1 MERYLMYLRKSRMD
15 TDFEE
20 VSVEET
26 LNRHRKILNSFCKER
41 RLNVV
46 ETLEEVVSGESL
58 SSRPKMLRLLELV
71 NTGMYAGV
79 VCVDIERLSRGSSLE
94 SGYIMQVLQ
103 TNSCKIITPSKIYDL
118 QNESDEQFT
127 DMKFMFSRYELK
139 TITKRLVRGRNQS
152 ASEGKFLGSVAPYG
166 YRIYKL
172 SGIKGN
178 SLRIEPSEAEIVR
191 LVYDMYGE
199 QGIGYNTIAYRLNE
213 MHVPSQTGTW
223 GQTSITNILNNEV
236 YLGMIR
242 WKHEPTKR
250 IVKDGMLAKK
260 RVTSKDY
267 ELYEGLHE
275 PIITQ
280 EQWDQVKAKQRE
292 RNHSSVNS
300 NRQLANPFATIL
312 FCEKCGAIMKRNVP
326 AKSQKTSPWYRCPT
340 RGCNC
345 RAIKCDFAED
355 AILKAMREW
364 LAEYTIRVETDALP
378 KADPVEAALSIVQ
391 EQLAQLHLQQD
402 NICEYLEKGVYT
414 VEMFT
419 KRNAALTKEINRLQA
434 SEIDLLKRKE
444 SEREVQNVEAEI
456 IPTTQKILD
465 SYPHLSIAEK
475 NSLWKIVMEKITM
488 YRTPDGDFSMHIYP
502 KLPMKN

>member
-213 MHVPSQTGTW
+213 MHVSSQTGTW

>member
-1 MERYLMYLRKSRMD
+1 MERYLEYLRKSRMD
-15 TDFEE
+15 TDFDE

-26 LNRHRKILNSFCKER
+26 LNRHRKILESFCKER

-79 VCVDIERLSRGSSLE
+79 VCIDIERLSRGSSLE

-103 TNSCKIITPSKIYDL
+103 ANNCKIITPSKIYDL

-172 SGIKGN
+172 PGIKGN

-191 LVYDMYGE
+191 LVFDMYGE
-199 QGIGYNTIAYRLNE
+199 QGIGYNTIAYQLNE

-292 RNHSSVNS
+292 RNHASVHKDKK
-300 NRQLANPFATIL
+300 LMNPFATIL
-312 FCEKCGAIMKRNVP
+312 FCEKCGAVMKRNVP
-326 AKSQKTSPWYRCPT
+326 AKSQNTSPWYRCPT
-340 RGCNC
+340 RGCDC
-345 RAIKCDFAED
+345 RTIKCDFVED
-355 AILKAMREW
+355 AVIKAMEKW
-364 LAEYTIRVETDALP
+364 LAEYTIKIETEQSP
-378 KADPVEAALSIVQ
+378 QTDPTETALSFVRD
-391 EQLAQLHLQQD
+391 QLVELQMQQD
-402 NICEYLEKGVYT
+402 KICEYLEKGVYT

-419 KRNAALTKEINRLQA
+419 KRNDTLTREIQKQRAAE
-434 SEIDLLKRKE
+434 SDLLKKQSSQ
-444 SEREVQNVEAEI
+444 SETKSAEAEI
-456 IPTTQKILD
+456 IPTTQHILD
-465 SYPHLSIAEK
+465 SYPRLSVAEK
-475 NSLWKIVMEKITM
+475 NSLWKIVMEKITIF
-488 YRTPDGDFSMHIYP
+488 RTPDGEFSMHIYP
-502 KLPMKN
+502 KLTM

>member
-1 MERYLMYLRKSRMD
+1 MERYLKYLRKSRMD
-15 TDFEE
+15 TDFDE

-26 LNRHRKILNSFCKER
+26 LNRHRKILESFCKER

-79 VCVDIERLSRGSSLE
+79 VCIDIERLSRGSSLE

-103 TNSCKIITPSKIYDL
+103 ANNCKIITPSKIYDL

-139 TITKRLVRGRNQS
+139 TITKRLVRGKNQS

-172 SGIKGN
+172 PGIKGN

-191 LVYDMYGE
+191 LVFDMYGE
-199 QGIGYNTIAYRLNE
+199 QGIGYNTIAYQLNE

-242 WKHEPTKR
+242 WKHEP
-250 IVKDGMLAKK
+250 
-260 RVTSKDY
+260 
-267 ELYEGLHE
+267 
-275 PIITQ
+275 IITQ
-280 EQWDQVKAKQRE
+280 EQWEQVKAKQRE
-292 RNHSSVNS
+292 RNHASVNS

-312 FCEKCGAIMKRNVP
+312 FCEKCGAVMKRNVP
-326 AKSQKTSPWYRCPT
+326 AKSQNTSPWYRCPT
-340 RGCNC
+340 RGCDC
-345 RAIKCDFAED
+345 RTIKCDFVED
-355 AILKAMREW
+355 AVIEAMEKW
-364 LAEYTIRVETDALP
+364 LAEYTIKIETEQRP
-378 KADPVEAALSIVQ
+378 QTDPTKTALSFVRD
-391 EQLAQLHLQQD
+391 QLVELQMQQD
-402 NICEYLEKGVYT
+402 KICEYLEKGVYT

-419 KRNAALTKEINRLQA
+419 KRNDTLTREIQKQKA
-434 SEIDLLKRKE
+434 VESDLLKKQSSQ
-444 SEREVQNVEAEI
+444 SETKSAEEEI
-456 IPTTQKILD
+456 IPTTQHILD
-465 SYPHLSIAEK
+465 SYPRLSVAEK
-475 NSLWKIVMEKITM
+475 IVYGK
-488 YRTPDGDFSMHIYP
+488 S
-502 KLPMKN
+502 

>member
-1 MERYLMYLRKSRMD
+1 MYLRKSRMD
-15 TDFEE
+15 TDFDD

-26 LNRHRKILNSFCKER
+26 LKRHRRILESFCKER

-58 SSRPKMLRLLELV
+58 SARPKMLRLLELV
-71 NTGMYAGV
+71 NTGMYSGI

-103 TNSCKIITPSKIYDL
+103 TNNCKIITPSKIYDL

-139 TITKRLVRGRNQS
+139 SITKRLVRGRNQS
-152 ASEGKFLGSVAPYG
+152 ASEGKFLGSMAPYG
-166 YRIYKL
+166 YRPYKL
-172 SGIKGN
+172 SGTKGS
-178 SLRIEPSEAEIVR
+178 SLQIEPSEAEIVR
-191 LVYDMYGE
+191 MIFDMYGE
-199 QGIGYNTIAYRLNE
+199 QGIGYNTIAYQLNQ
-213 MHVPSQTGTW
+213 MHIPSRTGTW
-223 GQTSITNILNNEV
+223 GQTSIANILNNEV

-250 IVKDGMLAKK
+250 IMKDGMLAKK
-260 RVTSKDY
+260 RVVSRDY
-267 ELYEGLHE
+267 ELYEGLHD
-275 PIITQ
+275 PILTQ
-280 EQWDQVKAKQRE
+280 EQWDCVKAKQRE

-312 FCEKCGAIMKRNVP
+312 FCEKCGAVMKRNVP

-364 LAEYTIRVETDALP
+364 LAEYTIKVETETAP
-378 KADPVEAALSIVQ
+378 KVDPIDTALSLVQ
-391 EQLAQLHLQQD
+391 GQLAQLHSQQD

-414 VEMFT
+414 IEMFT
-419 KRNAALTKEINRLQA
+419 KRNDALMKELRKLQA
-434 SEIDLLKRKE
+434 TEADLLKQKE
-444 SEREVQNVEAEI
+444 SKNEVQNAEAEI
-456 IPTTQKILD
+456 IPTTQRILD
-465 SYPHLSIAEK
+465 SYPQLSITEK

-488 YRTPDGDFSMHIYP
+488 YRTPDGIFSMHIYP
-502 KLPMKN
+502 KLPAGI

>member
-1 MERYLMYLRKSRMD
+1 MERYLEYLRKSRMD
-15 TDFEE
+15 TDFDE

-26 LNRHRKILNSFCKER
+26 LNRHRKILESFCKER

-79 VCVDIERLSRGSSLE
+79 VCIDIERLSRGSSLE

-103 TNSCKIITPSKIYDL
+103 ANNCKIITPSKIYDL

-172 SGIKGN
+172 PGIKGN

-191 LVYDMYGE
+191 LVFDMYGE
-199 QGIGYNTIAYRLNE
+199 QGIGYNTIAYQLNE

-250 IVKDGMLAKK
+250 IVKNGMLAKK

-292 RNHSSVNS
+292 RNHVSVNS

-340 RGCNC
+340 RGCDC
-345 RAIKCDFAED
+345 RAIKCDFAEN
-355 AILKAMREW
+355 AILKAMEEW
-364 LAEYTIRVETDALP
+364 LAEYTIKVETDALP

-391 EQLAQLHLQQD
+391 DQLAQLHLQQD

-419 KRNAALTKEINRLQA
+419 KRNATLTKEIHRLQA
-434 SEIDLLKRKE
+434 SESDLLKRKE
-444 SEREVQNVEAEI
+444 SEQEVQNVEAEI

-465 SYPHLSIAEK
+465 SYPHLSVAEK

>member
-1 MERYLMYLRKSRMD
+1 MERYLEYLRKSRMD
-15 TDFEE
+15 TDFDE

-26 LNRHRKILNSFCKER
+26 LNRHRKILESFCKER

-79 VCVDIERLSRGSSLE
+79 VCIDIERLSRGSSLE

-103 TNSCKIITPSKIYDL
+103 ANNCKIITPSKIYDL

-172 SGIKGN
+172 PGIKGN

-191 LVYDMYGE
+191 LVFDMYGE
-199 QGIGYNTIAYRLNE
+199 QGIGYNTIAYQLNE

-292 RNHSSVNS
+292 RNHVSVHKDKK
-300 NRQLANPFATIL
+300 LMNPFATIL
-312 FCEKCGAIMKRNVP
+312 FCEKCGAVMKRNVP
-326 AKSQKTSPWYRCPT
+326 AKSQNTSPWYRCPT
-340 RGCNC
+340 RGCDC
-345 RAIKCDFAED
+345 RTIKCDFVED
-355 AILKAMREW
+355 AVIKAMEKW
-364 LAEYTIRVETDALP
+364 LVEYTIKIETEQRP
-378 KADPVEAALSIVQ
+378 QTDPTKTALSFVRD
-391 EQLAQLHLQQD
+391 QLVELQMQQD
-402 NICEYLEKGVYT
+402 KICEYLEKGVYT

-419 KRNAALTKEINRLQA
+419 KRNDTLTREIQKQRAAE
-434 SEIDLLKRKE
+434 SDLLKKQSSQ
-444 SEREVQNVEAEI
+444 SETKSAEAEI
-456 IPTTQKILD
+456 IPTTQHILD
-465 SYPHLSIAEK
+465 SYPRLSVAEK
-475 NSLWKIVMEKITM
+475 IVYGK
-488 YRTPDGDFSMHIYP
+488 S
-502 KLPMKN
+502 